1 MWPLIF
7 EGCLASRSLTPNW
20 TENELLSANCAKVNR
35 DVFRALAPVSW
46 SRKAAWQPH
55 CPPQTGHLTL
65 SSSFFLKKKKRH
77 FPLPLYWQPQIVQK
91 NVGNKISVMKKK
103 SNNKNKKRKNK
114 PTVINSTKYN
124 STIQCKISCSCSVK

>member
-20 TENELLSANCAKVNR
+20 TENESLSANCAKVNR

-55 CPPQTGHLTL
+55 SPPQNWTPDTIIIH
-65 SSSFFLKKKKRH
+65 LKKKKKCH

-91 NVGNKISVMKKK
+91 NVGNKISVMKKNPVTTK
-103 SNNKNKKRKNK
+103 TKREKANQKLLTVQNTTAQSNL
-114 PTVINSTKYN
+114 KYP
-124 STIQCKISCSCSVK
+124 VPAL